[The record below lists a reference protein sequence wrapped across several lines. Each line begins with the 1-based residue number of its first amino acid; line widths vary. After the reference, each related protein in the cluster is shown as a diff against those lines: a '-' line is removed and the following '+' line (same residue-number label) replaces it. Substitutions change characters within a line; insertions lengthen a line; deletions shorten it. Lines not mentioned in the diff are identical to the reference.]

1 MGQMSLLVL
10 TRDVS
15 QMRGYVM
22 GKIIVE
28 MVQMRVNLNVVSYIF
43 LC

>member
-1 MGQMSLLVL
+1 MVQMSLLVL

-22 GKIIVE
+22 EKIIVE
-28 MVQMRVNLNVVSYIF
+28 MVQMRVNLNVVSCIV